1 MYAYIYTHTH
11 TRNNYNLGPSLQEG
25 HQGPEACPEK
35 GNLTDEGTGVH
46 VLCRVAKGAGIV

>member
-1 MYAYIYTHTH
+1 MHIYTHTH